1 MVPDAWDDDW
11 ESQADKADEAVTAA
25 AAEEQ
30 VKISK
35 AERLAK
41 HAESNKQL
49 WESASVSNCL
59 RRWLFTDQCFR
70 ETPEPFHFLA
80 ARDNVPLKAEFKP
93 ALKVLSRKPAPKVVS
108 RQDPVTGLAQ
118 MTIEDED
125 EEDEDMRK
133 NQPTPEEL
141 RLKAQ
146 REREEKQ
153 RKYEEVRAR
162 LFGTTDTG
170 SGNSSPGAVTPPLQ
184 IEEGKNTRGKGRG
197 RGGNR
202 QEGRRPDSQS
212 GSRELFDPNYT
223 PKPGSITVQKR
234 GIESTSERSTPRGE
248 EQIIR
253 APKGPD
259 GSGRGGF
266 GFTNRGGKG
275 D

>member
-1 MVPDAWDDDW
+1 MRHIAN
-11 ESQADKADEAVTAA
+11 
-25 AAEEQ
+25 
-30 VKISK
+30 
-35 AERLAK
+35 RLP
-41 HAESNKQL
+41 
-49 WESASVSNCL
+49 
-59 RRWLFTDQCFR
+59 R

-80 ARDNVPLKAEFKP
+80 ARDDVPLKAEFKP

-125 EEDEDMRK
+125 DEDDESKK

-170 SGNSSPGAVTPPLQ
+170 SGNSSPGTTTPPAQ
-184 IEEGKNTRGKGRG
+184 AEEVKNTRGKGRG
-197 RGGNR
+197 RAIVR
-202 QEGRRPDSQS
+202 QDGRRPDSQ
-212 GSRELFDPNYT
+212 GGTRELFDPNYT
-223 PKPGSITVQKR
+223 PKPGTVTLQKR
-234 GIESTSERSTPRGE
+234 GTESPSGRTTPRAD
-248 EQIIR
+248 EQVIR

-266 GFTNRGGKG
+266 GFANRGGKG
-275 D
+275 G

>member
-1 MVPDAWDDDW
+1 V
-11 ESQADKADEAVTAA
+11 STNFSCTCYITDEC
-25 AAEEQ
+25 
-30 VKISK
+30 S
-35 AERLAK
+35 
-41 HAESNKQL
+41 
-49 WESASVSNCL
+49 
-59 RRWLFTDQCFR
+59 R
-70 ETPEPFHFLA
+70 EAPEPFHFLA

-93 ALKVLSRKPAPKVVS
+93 ALKVLSRKPTPKVAS

-118 MTIEDED
+118 MTIEDDD
-125 EEDEDMRK
+125 EEDEESKK

-162 LFGTTDTG
+162 LFGTTDAG
-170 SGNSSPGAVTPPLQ
+170 SGTSSPGTVTPPAQ
-184 IEEGKNTRGKGRG
+184 VEEMKNARGKGRG
-197 RGGNR
+197 RSGSR

-212 GSRELFDPNYT
+212 ATRELFDPNYT
-223 PKPGSITVQKR
+223 PKPGSVTLQKR
-234 GIESTSERSTPRGE
+234 GTETSSGRTTPRGD

-266 GFTNRGGKG
+266 GFANRGGKVG
-275 D
+275 

>member
-1 MVPDAWDDDW
+1 MCFI
-11 ESQADKADEAVTAA
+11 SDKC
-25 AAEEQ
+25 
-30 VKISK
+30 S
-35 AERLAK
+35 
-41 HAESNKQL
+41 
-49 WESASVSNCL
+49 
-59 RRWLFTDQCFR
+59 R

-118 MTIEDED
+118 MTIEDD
-125 EEDEDMRK
+125 EDEDEDSKK

-162 LFGTTDTG
+162 LFGATDTG
-170 SGNSSPGAVTPPLQ
+170 SGNSPPGTITPPAQ
-184 IEEGKNTRGKGRG
+184 VEEARNAKGKGRG
-197 RGGNR
+197 RGGSR

-212 GSRELFDPNYT
+212 GTRELFDPNYT
-223 PKPGSITVQKR
+223 PKPGSVTVQKR
-234 GIESTSERSTPRGE
+234 GTETSSSGRTTPRTE
-248 EQIIR
+248 EQVIR

-266 GFTNRGGKG
+266 GFANRGGKG
-275 D
+275 G